1 VRPWA
6 LTALR
11 APWPVVLVILSD
23 RTLRERLAAG
33 SIRIEPFDES
43 AVQPASIDLRLS
55 DAFRV
60 FTRHK
65 YSHVDLAIEQPGLTE
80 LVMVAAGASFALHP
94 GEFTL
99 ASTLERV
106 AVPDDL
112 VGRLEGKSS
121 LGRVGLII
129 HSTAGYVDPGFE
141 GQITLE
147 LSNVATVP
155 IMLYPGMRIA
165 QISFLTMTTPAER
178 PYASPG
184 LQSKYQGQTGPT
196 ESRLRVDRGEHV

>member
-1 VRPWA
+1 
-6 LTALR
+6 
-11 APWPVVLVILSD
+11 VILSD
-23 RTLRERLAAG
+23 RTLRERLASG
-33 SIRIEPFDES
+33 SIDIDPLDET
-43 AVQPASIDLRLS
+43 AVQPASVDLRLAS
-55 DAFRV
+55 AFRV
-60 FTRHK
+60 FTRHRHT
-65 YSHVDLAIEQPGLTE
+65 HVDLAREQSDLTE
-80 LVMVAAGASFALHP
+80 LVDVEDGGRFALHP
-94 GEFTL
+94 GEFVL
-99 ASTLERV
+99 GSTLERV
-106 AVPDDL
+106 RVPDDL

-155 IMLYPGMRIA
+155 ILLYPGMRVA

-184 LQSKYQGQTGPT
+184 LDSRYQGQVGPT
-196 ESRLRVDRGEHV
+196 ESRLRPGRPDEGD

>member
-1 VRPWA
+1 
-6 LTALR
+6 
-11 APWPVVLVILSD
+11 VILSD
-23 RTLRERLAAG
+23 RSLRERLASS
-33 SIRIEPFDES
+33 SIAIEPLDEG
-43 AVQPASIDLRLS
+43 AIQPASVDLRL
-55 DAFRV
+55 ARTFRV
-60 FTRHK
+60 FSRHR
-65 YSHVDLAIEQPGLTE
+65 HTHIDLAHDQRGLTE
-80 LVMVAAGASFALHP
+80 LVEVEEGGRFALHP
-94 GEFTL
+94 GEFVL
-99 ASTLERV
+99 GSTLERV
-106 AVPDDL
+106 RVPDDL

-155 IMLYPGMRIA
+155 ILLYPGMRVA

-184 LQSKYQGQTGPT
+184 LDSKYQGQAGPT
-196 ESRLRVDRGEHV
+196 ESRLRLDRSDGETD